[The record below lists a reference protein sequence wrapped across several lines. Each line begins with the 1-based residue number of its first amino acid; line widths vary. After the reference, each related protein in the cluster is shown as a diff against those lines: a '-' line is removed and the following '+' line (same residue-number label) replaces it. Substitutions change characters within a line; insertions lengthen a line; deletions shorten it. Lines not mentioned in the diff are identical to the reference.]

1 MNREICPHTGF
12 SAAQQKQWPLLHSH
26 MLGTLELGDIDA
38 IAPDYL
44 KGLSEEIKA
53 SISTSRMSN
62 QETKARD
69 RIYQHLKRNI
79 ERKLN
84 GSQLHAFGS
93 TQSRTSLG
101 VGDLDLCLVVDAP
114 SPRKILNKVRN
125 ILNDL
130 DMTEIEVIGRAKV
143 PIIKFKDPETGL
155 PIDISVNNE
164 LALYNTELIRAYAD
178 THPMVRNGVLS
189 IKYWASSRAINQ
201 AFMGTLSSYA
211 WTLLAIGSMQA
222 DPQIGL
228 PNLQK
233 NAEPNVLDLDDTY
246 DVGFHSK
253 PVSPWK
259 PNMDHATCFVSFIR
273 RFVFD
278 WPFEHDV
285 VSIRNGGTVSR
296 SEKGWAEGEPDAW
309 TLLPDHLDRRL
320 GEHSMPIEDPFSLN
334 HDLSRVLRPSGYL
347 TIREE
352 VLKAWV
358 GMLNGATWTEVS
370 KKEKSAEIQ
379 PFDLFADLR
388 DLSMDKVNALHQE
401 TVDQLNRSEED
412 GKRLSSQRRSIGQ
425 AIQFALGKRTT
436 PPEGSIEDEETVST
450 EISESKSQLDELIK
464 KRDELVNNIVISS
477 PKVSET
483 LRQTFGRITEQL
495 DIMNIPQL
503 EREQELVSLFFELQE
518 IHPIAKEVDRLN
530 REIHYIKKPL
540 HGNIKHLNK
549 AEKKIKRN
557 IRSNRK
563 ASKSLRREKGRLESW
578 MRIKEGSKKP
588 RRNDRSPKH
597 QPRGPKPS
605 EVKKKMNAGEALSMD
620 DLSTLLQHG
629 GVLNMNAGKDDPRS
643 QRKGKRNKNKSSNYQ
658 VRRGQR
664 GQGKKETKRE

>member
-211 WTLLAIGSMQA
+211 WTLLAIGNMQA

-233 NAEPNVLDLDDTY
+233 NSEPNVLDLDDIY

-352 VLKAWV
+352 VLKA
-358 GMLNGATWTEVS
+358 
-370 KKEKSAEIQ
+370 
-379 PFDLFADLR
+379 
-388 DLSMDKVNALHQE
+388 
-401 TVDQLNRSEED
+401 
-412 GKRLSSQRRSIGQ
+412 
-425 AIQFALGKRTT
+425 
-436 PPEGSIEDEETVST
+436 
-450 EISESKSQLDELIK
+450 
-464 KRDELVNNIVISS
+464 
-477 PKVSET
+477 
-483 LRQTFGRITEQL
+483 
-495 DIMNIPQL
+495 
-503 EREQELVSLFFELQE
+503 
-518 IHPIAKEVDRLN
+518 
-530 REIHYIKKPL
+530 
-540 HGNIKHLNK
+540 
-549 AEKKIKRN
+549 
-557 IRSNRK
+557 
-563 ASKSLRREKGRLESW
+563 
-578 MRIKEGSKKP
+578 
-588 RRNDRSPKH
+588 
-597 QPRGPKPS
+597 
-605 EVKKKMNAGEALSMD
+605 
-620 DLSTLLQHG
+620 
-629 GVLNMNAGKDDPRS
+629 
-643 QRKGKRNKNKSSNYQ
+643 
-658 VRRGQR
+658 
-664 GQGKKETKRE
+664 

>member
-1 MNREICPHTGF
+1 
-12 SAAQQKQWPLLHSH
+12 
-26 MLGTLELGDIDA
+26 
-38 IAPDYL
+38 
-44 KGLSEEIKA
+44 
-53 SISTSRMSN
+53 
-62 QETKARD
+62 
-69 RIYQHLKRNI
+69 
-79 ERKLN
+79 
-84 GSQLHAFGS
+84 
-93 TQSRTSLG
+93 
-101 VGDLDLCLVVDAP
+101 
-114 SPRKILNKVRN
+114 
-125 ILNDL
+125 
-130 DMTEIEVIGRAKV
+130 
-143 PIIKFKDPETGL
+143 
-155 PIDISVNNE
+155 
-164 LALYNTELIRAYAD
+164 
-178 THPMVRNGVLS
+178 
-189 IKYWASSRAINQ
+189 
-201 AFMGTLSSYA
+201 MGTLSSYA

-358 GMLNGATWTEVS
+358 GMLNGATWTELS

-412 GKRLSSQRRSIGQ
+412 GKKLSSQRRSIGQ

>member
-233 NAEPNVLDLDDTY
+233 NAEPNVLDLDDIY

-358 GMLNGATWTEVS
+358 GMLNGATWTELS

-412 GKRLSSQRRSIGQ
+412 GKKLSSQRRSIGQ
-425 AIQFALGKRTT
+425 AIQFAIGKRTT

-643 QRKGKRNKNKSSNYQ
+643 QRKGKRNKNKSSN
-658 VRRGQR
+658 
-664 GQGKKETKRE
+664 